1 LKIEINKII
10 MAKTKAQ
17 KAGMLVDLE
26 RKIADSKSMVFA
38 RFSGLSAVESRELN
52 KKLKAEESECYVA
65 KKTLLSKALKAQGIE
80 GFSVKDNDGQAVA
93 IFGYGDEVA
102 PAKLTR
108 EFIKSLEGN
117 KMSFTGGILEGR
129 LISKEQVD
137 ALAQLP
143 SKQQL
148 LGNLV
153 GTLNAPVSGF
163 VNVLAG
169 NLRGLVRVLAA
180 IGEQKQ

>member
-1 LKIEINKII
+1 

-17 KAGMLVDLE
+17 KAGMLADLE
-26 RKIADSKSMVFA
+26 RKIAESKSMVFA
-38 RFSGLSAVESRELN
+38 RFSGLSATESRELN
-52 KKLKAEESECYVA
+52 KKLKAEASECYVA
-65 KKTLLSKALKAQGIE
+65 KKTLLNKALKAQGIE
-80 GFSVKDNDGQAVA
+80 GFSAKDNEDQAAA

-108 EFIKSLEGN
+108 EFIKGLEGK
-117 KMSFTGGILEGR
+117 KMSFTGGVLEGH
-129 LISKEQVD
+129 LISKEQVE

-148 LGNLV
+148 LGQLV

-169 NLRGLVRVLAA
+169 NLRGLVRVLSAVA
-180 IGEQKQ
+180 EQKK